1 MSTERPDLDAIEA
14 LLTAATPGPW
24 LADLD
29 IFDPDD
35 HEIEACVSSADVRIL
50 FTSGTGYTYGEAPEV
65 ERAAAWAAAK
75 ASQQMT
81 DARLIAAAPTAL
93 REVIAYARA
102 LEAAPNPLTHIPRD
116 EHDREIEALTVR
128 VGHEV
133 AARDAAQARHDA
145 DLCEIVAMLREQAR
159 IDWRAAERLRRVI
172 AEIETTHAAAL
183 ARHARR
189 ALAPHP
195 EPTPG
200 PRVGDVVTAENVGA
214 LPVGTVVRWE
224 HRGEEWRAER
234 VAADLWLAGGIEH
247 DDEEIADEGGPVTT
261 IASLPRVGGGG
272 S

>member
-93 REVIAYARA
+93 RSLLTYARA
-102 LEAAPNPLTHIPRD
+102 LEQDLRTLRGYIDAHADGSIVGAVFRLRSAMNPED
-116 EHDREIEALTVR
+116 NDRIERFWRSFAGTRAEFGAMRER
-128 VGHEV
+128 VAILEQEC
-133 AARDAAQARHDA
+133 DAAKARHDA
-145 DLCEIVAMLREQAR
+145 EIAGIVQMLRDCAKDAEDYAGQGAR
-159 IDWRAAERLRRVI
+159 ELTRAADSI
-172 AEIETTHAAAL
+172 ATTHAAAL
-183 ARHARR
+183 ARHAGR
-189 ALAPHP
+189 
-195 EPTPG
+195 
-200 PRVGDVVTAENVGA
+200 
-214 LPVGTVVRWE
+214 
-224 HRGEEWRAER
+224 
-234 VAADLWLAGGIEH
+234 AGGFN
-247 DDEEIADEGGPVTT
+247 G
-261 IASLPRVGGGG
+261 
-272 S
+272 

>member
-35 HEIEACVSSADVRIL
+35 HEIEACVSNADVRIL

-81 DARLIAAAPTAL
+81 DARLIAAAPLAL

-102 LEAAPNPLTHIPRD
+102 LEQERD
-116 EHDREIEALTVR
+116 EV
-128 VGHEV
+128 
-133 AARDAAQARHDA
+133 QARHDA
-145 DLCEIVAMLREQAR
+145 EIAGIVAMLREQAR
-159 IDWRAAERLRRVI
+159 IDWRAAERLGRVI

-183 ARHARR
+183 ARHAGRTANTR
-189 ALAPHP
+189 A
-195 EPTPG
+195 
-200 PRVGDVVTAENVGA
+200 
-214 LPVGTVVRWE
+214 
-224 HRGEEWRAER
+224 
-234 VAADLWLAGGIEH
+234 AGGSN
-247 DDEEIADEGGPVTT
+247 AD
-261 IASLPRVGGGG
+261 
-272 S
+272 